1 MGWKWLWDKR
11 HRSWAF
17 LTADPYLMF
26 ARPPCIFVC
35 SFTGGWINEGGKA
48 CVTHTR
54 RLQVLQYHQLGVQ
67 RWKQHAKNSH
77 ECLIN
82 RFYTT
87 ESDNSFD
94 RKLSCLLAQSAYVF
108 CSGVLLR
115 ELRPLDQKFV
125 CKVDQDAARKR
136 ERLHACDRLDVDHLD
151 ALDAGEHQQPPRSAN
166 RNASSWTIAEDE
178 SRPSSEDE
186 EERVEE
192 GEQRC
197 PQRAEI

>member
-115 ELRPLDQKFV
+115 ELRPLRSNGSVRPRSEGKGAWMLTDRSPFQRGAWPWNRRQRGKHESCSRRTSATASHRRCV
-125 CKVDQDAARKR
+125 VGRKR
-136 ERLHACDRLDVDHLD
+136 VRTFERASVAC
-151 ALDAGEHQQPPRSAN
+151 
-166 RNASSWTIAEDE
+166 
-178 SRPSSEDE
+178 
-186 EERVEE
+186 
-192 GEQRC
+192 
-197 PQRAEI
+197 